1 MNNELVPYK
10 DLELHSSIIV
20 VGENDNANNMEN
32 KTLITWDELS
42 PSLKNKIQRFEEG
55 YIPLNGDVI
64 GQCNDNKLKY
74 IQYRDIG
81 GNIWIEDDANKKL
94 YEIQCLLNAK
104 QGLVMSA
111 DTLAVVMYEYRKEFD
126 GILELVTNPNEDLTF
141 ENNSLR
147 NEFYYT
153 KTYVSGAINHNY
165 PFYFEAKV
173 KWYNSS
179 NDDMRIEIYFGSK
192 EKTNGCFLDL
202 YWGYPNGTVIHS
214 FNLTADVRID
224 TNHPTSGSI
233 LPYNNDNVSLKD
245 ITFGFGISGTE
256 MKLFTKYGKN
266 ITRNVTVYGKMVNPF
281 YITAW
286 MSDPPYWDDI
296 LSVSVDYNFGKDPW
310 IYPEYAA
317 LYGY

>member
-1 MNNELVPYK
+1 MNNENVSYK
-10 DLELHSSIIV
+10 GLEIHSSIIV
-20 VGENDNANNMEN
+20 VGENDNIDNMEN
-32 KTLITWDELS
+32 KNLITYDELS
-42 PSLKNKIQRFEEG
+42 RSLQNKLIRYENG
-55 YIPLNGDVI
+55 YIDLIGDVI
-64 GQCNDNKLKY
+64 GYCNDNILKT
-74 IQYRDIG
+74 IQYQDIG
-81 GNIWIEDDANKKL
+81 GNIWIEDDADKKL
-94 YEIQCLLNAK
+94 YDISCIIDAQ

-111 DTLAVVMYEYRKEFD
+111 DTLAIIMYEYRNELD
-126 GILELVTNPNEDLTF
+126 GTLELTTNPNQNLTF

-153 KTYVSGAINHNY
+153 KTYVSGEINHDY

-173 KWYNSS
+173 KWYASS
-179 NDDMRIEIYFGSK
+179 NDDIRIEIYFGSK
-192 EKTNGCFLDL
+192 EKNNGCFLDL
-202 YWGYPNGTVIHS
+202 YWGYPNGTVIQS

-233 LPYNNDNVSLKD
+233 LPYTDDGVSIKD

-256 MKLFTKYGKN
+256 MKLFAKYGDN
-266 ITRNVTVYGKMVNPF
+266 IVKNVTVYGQMINPF

-296 LSVSVDYNFGKDPW
+296 LAVSVDYNFGKDPW